1 MIGHPAG
8 QMDVDIEIIQE
19 DGCICVKK
27 AAFSRTARR
36 LMDGMVYIKPD
47 AFMVEWQEYNIVL
60 PESSF

>member
-47 AFMVEWQEYNIVL
+47 AFMVE
-60 PESSF
+60 